1 MLSQSFTLAA
11 FGSGETVPLNNFDLP
26 AGGSV
31 TITFQVDVD
40 SPLGTCAGAVSNQGT
55 VSGDNF
61 ASLVTDDPDTGAA
74 DDATVTALDL
84 VDLGITKSNGTASST
99 PGGMTTYTILVTNAG
114 PNDAVAASV
123 ADSFPAILS
132 GVTWT
137 CSASAGS
144 SCTAAGSGDIA
155 DSVTILAGGMLTYT
169 ATGTIDGDASG
180 NLINTATVTAP
191 ADSLEC
197 NTANNSATDTDT
209 LDPETD
215 LAVTKSNGTASSV
228 PGTMTTYTITVTNNG
243 PSDAVGASVTD
254 TFPASLSGVTWT
266 CSASAGSSCT
276 AAGSGDIADSVNLL
290 VGGTL
295 TYSATG
301 TIDAAATGSL
311 ANTVTAAPAA
321 GATDPVPANDS
332 ATDTD
337 TLTPETDLAV
347 TKTDD
352 VDPPMPGQNV
362 VYTIRVD
369 NLGPSDSTGS
379 TVTDNLPAGITLVAT
394 TGCAEDPNGVPTCT
408 LGAIAAGSFT
418 TYTIEVSVDPS
429 PPASV
434 DNEACVSG
442 DETDP
447 NAANDCDTE
456 TTTFD
461 ATAPTVDV
469 VAFQPPS
476 GDGEVDECETIQT
489 ELLQLELTF
498 SEPMNIVSPMDAA
511 SATNPANYRLV
522 APVLGSDFDTV
533 DCMGGTGAD
542 EVISIDGVSYDGGTD
557 TATLTLNGGDELINQ
572 QYRLVACGTLEDEA
586 GNALDGGGGAGMSFL
601 RTFRVDVGNLFAD
614 GHFDD
619 FDPVACTLDAWDST
633 NIAQVEL
640 SSEDVDA
647 SPISGSAHNASP
659 TAGFDLTQCVAL
671 TGGQK
676 YRFDLSL
683 QVGAAVGEAVAVQL
697 ACEFFDQVACGG
709 SSLGTAGAAQAVFST
724 GMAWQPQESTLMAP
738 AGTLSARCGIELS
751 PGNAMTFDANFDNL
765 FLGLSN
771 EIFTDGFESGDTSRW
786 TETFP

>member
-1 MLSQSFTLAA
+1 
-11 FGSGETVPLNNFDLP
+11 
-26 AGGSV
+26 
-31 TITFQVDVD
+31 
-40 SPLGTCAGAVSNQGT
+40 
-55 VSGDNF
+55 
-61 ASLVTDDPDTGAA
+61 
-74 DDATVTALDL
+74 
-84 VDLGITKSNGTASST
+84 
-99 PGGMTTYTILVTNAG
+99 MTTYTILVTNAG

-123 ADSFPAILS
+123 SDAFPAILS
-132 GVTWT
+132 GVSWTCSATAGSSCTAAGSGNISDTVTLLVGGMLTYSATGTIDADATGNLVNTATVTAPANSLECNTANNSSTDTDTLDPESDLAVTKTNGTASSVPGTMTTYTITVNNNGPSDAVGASVTDNFPATLTGVSWT

-144 SCTAAGSGDIA
+144 SCTAAGSGDIS
-155 DSVTILAGGMLTYT
+155 DTVTI
-169 ATGTIDGDASG
+169 
-180 NLINTATVTAP
+180 
-191 ADSLEC
+191 
-197 NTANNSATDTDT
+197 
-209 LDPETD
+209 
-215 LAVTKSNGTASSV
+215 
-228 PGTMTTYTITVTNNG
+228 
-243 PSDAVGASVTD
+243 
-254 TFPASLSGVTWT
+254 
-266 CSASAGSSCT
+266 
-276 AAGSGDIADSVNLL
+276 L

-301 TIDAAATGSL
+301 TIDPSATGSL
-311 ANTVTAAPAA
+311 ANTASVAPAM
-321 GATDPVPANDS
+321 GSSDPTPGNDS

-337 TLTPETDLAV
+337 TLTPEADLAV

-362 VYTIRVD
+362 IYTIRVD

-379 TVTDNLPAGITLVAT
+379 TVTDNLPTGITLVAT
-394 TGCAEDPNGVPTCT
+394 TGCAEDPNGAPTCT
-408 LGAIAAGSFT
+408 LGGIAAGSFT

-469 VAFQPPS
+469 VGFQPPS
-476 GDGEVDECETIQT
+476 GDGEVDECETVQT
-489 ELLQLELTF
+489 EILQLELTF
-498 SEPMNIVSPMDAA
+498 SEPMNVVSPSDAA

-522 APVLGSDFDTV
+522 APVLGSGFDTT
-533 DCMGGTGAD
+533 DCAGGTGAD
-542 EVISIDGVSYDGGTD
+542 QVITIDSVSYDGGTD
-557 TATLTLNGGDELINQ
+557 TATLTLNGGDELMNQ

-586 GNALDGGGGAGMSFL
+586 GNALDGGGGAGTDFL
-601 RTFRVDVGNLFAD
+601 RTFRVDAGNLFAD

-640 SSEDVDA
+640 ATEDVDD
-647 SPISGSAHNASP
+647 SPLSGSAHNASP
-659 TAGFDLTQCVAL
+659 TAGFDLSQCVAV

-676 YRFDLSL
+676 YSFDLSL
-683 QVGAAVGEAVAVQL
+683 RVDAAAGEAVAAQL
-697 ACEFFDQVACGG
+697 ACQFFDQVACGG
-709 SSLGTAGAAQAVFST
+709 TSLGTAGSVQAVFST
-724 GMAWQPQESTLMAP
+724 GMAWLPEESTLTAP
-738 AGTLSARCGIELS
+738 AGTLSARCGIDLA
-751 PGNAMTFDANFDNL
+751 PGNAMTFDAYFDDL